1 MKVAILF
8 LCFLHL
14 TFVISSPRAKP
25 RHIWLSK
32 EQTFQS
38 KGLAN
43 QDRVGPLFA
52 RRRQYE
58 YQQLLGPKTV
68 VLPLSQ
74 NDVLH
79 TKVERKRIKP
89 GCSLLGQSCSR
100 LSGCCE
106 ACATCHC
113 RFFSAICFCRKA
125 NLQCERKKLNTSK
138 ARQRQKQIHS
148 ENQ

>member
-1 MKVAILF
+1 INILVRIACC
-8 LCFLHL
+8 LEICII
-14 TFVISSPRAKP
+14 TVINLVPREKIKATMT
-25 RHIWLSK
+25 L
-32 EQTFQS
+32 
-38 KGLAN
+38 
-43 QDRVGPLFA
+43 DRVGPLFA

-58 YQQLLGPKTV
+58 YQQLLGPV
-68 VLPLSQ
+68 RLRS
-74 NDVLH
+74 
-79 TKVERKRIKP
+79 P

-125 NLQCERKKLNTSK
+125 NVQCERKKLNTIK